1 MLLWSPNGRGTPP
14 EPEPQQHFLRKTRHS
29 LATATFCN
37 ISTLSAPRSALHTLA
52 KRLRPLHGTHKPPN
66 LGDTDP

>member
-1 MLLWSPNGRGTPP
+1 MLLWWPNGRGTPP
-14 EPEPQQHFLRKTRHS
+14 ELEPQQHLLRKTSHS

-37 ISTLSAPRSALHTLA
+37 TSTLSAPRSALDMLA
-52 KRLRPLHGTHKPPN
+52 RRLRPLHGTQKPPN